1 MADIGT
7 AYVKI
12 EPTAKGITGKLKGEF
27 ESAGNESGSSF
38 GGKFGSALSSAM
50 GGVGSL
56 VAGVT
61 KVAAGAM
68 AAGTTAVAGLAA
80 AATSSYANYEQLVGG
95 VEKLYGDAA
104 GAVQK
109 FADQAYLTSGMSA
122 NKYMETATSFSA
134 SLIGS
139 LNGDVQKAAEMTDL
153 AMRSMSDNVNVFGSD
168 AQSVQN
174 AYQGFAKQNYTM
186 LDNLK
191 LGYGGTKQE
200 MQRLIDD
207 ANKWAKENGKA
218 ADLTINSFADVVTAI
233 DYIQQAQNIAGTTG
247 AEAMK
252 TIEGSA
258 TATKAAWENVIT
270 AIGRGEGI
278 ESAFDGLVTAIFGE
292 GEGEGLLNQII
303 PRIQTVLEGISDF
316 ISKAAPMFADK
327 IPELINAVLPSLI
340 ESGLTLISALAQSL
354 MDNID
359 VLLFTAGDI
368 IQMFLEAL
376 VEATAN
382 GDGFILNLIS
392 WILGVFEE
400 NYMQFMD
407 MGLEILLNIMQGMTG
422 HLEEIVYY
430 ATEIINHLVEA
441 LIEYAPLLIEAAG
454 NIILTLATGLA
465 SALPDL
471 IPTIVSVVLTI
482 VEALLDNVD
491 LLIDAALSLIMGL
504 AEGIINALPVLIEKA
519 PIIIQKLVDALVQ
532 NIPKL
537 IECAGTLIIEF
548 AQAIISNAPELARA
562 AGQIIVSLISGIVEL
577 AVKLYETGKDVVE
590 KIKEGIQ
597 SLNPIEWGKDM
608 LDKFIQGIKDKI
620 GKVKEAA
627 SSVASAVK
635 DILGFSEPKE
645 GPLSNFHTYA
655 PDMMDLFAQG
665 IKQNE
670 DVVKRQ
676 VEQSFDFKPYQ
687 EVMYQS
693 TASNTYTPADTSQ
706 NDNVL
711 AELSEYLPMIL
722 QAINDSKVELA
733 PDARGIFN
741 LVRNENNAYRK
752 ANGVGALA

>member
-56 VAGVT
+56 IAGVT

-122 NKYMETATSFSA
+122 NQYMETATSFSA

-218 ADLTINSFADVVTAI
+218 ANLSINSFADVVTAI

-292 GEGEGLLNQII
+292 NEGEGLLNQII

-316 ISKAAPMFADK
+316 VGKAAPMFADK
-327 IPELINAVLPSLI
+327 IPEIINAVLPSLI
-340 ESGLTLISALAQSL
+340 KSGMTLMSSLAQSL
-354 MDNID
+354 MDNINT
-359 VLLFTAGDI
+359 LLFTAGDI
-368 IQMFLEAL
+368 IEMFLEAL
-376 VEATAN
+376 VDATAN
-382 GDGFILNLIS
+382 GDGIILGVIES
-392 WILGVFEE
+392 ILGVFEE
-400 NYMQFMD
+400 NYMQFID
-407 MGLEILLNIMQGMTG
+407 MGLEIFLNIMQGMTS
-422 HLEEIVYY
+422 HLEEIIYY
-430 ATEIINHLVEA
+430 ATEIINHLVES

-454 NIILTLATGLA
+454 NIILTLATGIA
-465 SALPDL
+465 DALPEL
-471 IPTIVSVVLTI
+471 VPTIVEVVLTI
-482 VEALLDNVD
+482 VESLIDNID
-491 LLIDAALSLIMGL
+491 LLIDAAIELMMGL
-504 AEGIINALPVLIEKA
+504 AEGLIKALPLLIEKA
-519 PIIIQKLVDALVQ
+519 PEIIQKLVDAIIRNLPKIIQAAVELVVALVKGIIQ
-532 NIPKL
+532 SLPK
-537 IECAGTLIIEF
+537 IVE
-548 AQAIISNAPELARA
+548 A
-562 AGQIIVSLISGIVEL
+562 AGKIITSLQEGVLRLISKVLEIGKNIV
-577 AVKLYETGKDVVE
+577 T

-620 GKVKEAA
+620 SKVKEAA
-627 SSVASAVK
+627 KSVAETVK

-687 EVMYQS
+687 EVMYQT
-693 TASNTYTPADTSQ
+693 TASSTYEPVEASQ
-706 NDNVL
+706 DDNML
-711 AELSEYLPMIL
+711 LRIEGLLNKYLPNIGNDL
-722 QAINDSKVELA
+722 VLDTGVLVGATTNKYNDSLGRLA
-733 PDARGIFN
+733 
-741 LVRNENNAYRK
+741 V
-752 ANGVGALA
+752 VGAVR

>member
-56 VAGVT
+56 IAGVT

-168 AQSVQN
+168 AQAVQN

-207 ANKWAKENGKA
+207 ANKWAVENGKA
-218 ADLTINSFADVVTAI
+218 AGLTIDSFADVVTAI

-258 TATKAAWENVIT
+258 TATKAAWDNVIT
-270 AIGRGEGI
+270 AIGRGENI

-292 GEGEGLLNQII
+292 KEGEGLLNQII

-316 ISKAAPMFADK
+316 VGKAAPMFADK
-327 IPELINAVLPSLI
+327 IPEIINAVLPSLL
-340 ESGLTLISALAQSL
+340 ESGLTLISSLAQSL
-354 MDNID
+354 MDNINI
-359 VLLFTAGDI
+359 LLFTAGDI

-376 VEATAN
+376 VDATAN
-382 GDGFILNLIS
+382 GDGIILNVIS
-392 WILGVFEE
+392 SILGVFEE
-400 NYMQFMD
+400 NYMDFID
-407 MGLEILLNIMQGMTG
+407 MGLEIFLNIMQGMTS
-422 HLEEIVYY
+422 HLEEIIYY
-430 ATEIINHLVEA
+430 ATEIINHLVES
-441 LIEYAPLLIEAAG
+441 LITYAPEIIKAAG
-454 NIILTLATGLA
+454 EIMLTLATGIA
-465 SALPDL
+465 DALPEL
-471 IPTIVSVVLTI
+471 IPTIVDVVLAI
-482 VEALLDNVD
+482 VEALIDNVD
-491 LLIDAALSLIMGL
+491 MLIDAALELIMGL
-504 AEGIINALPVLIEKA
+504 AEGLINALPKLIEKA
-519 PIIIQKLVDALVQ
+519 PVIVEKLVDAIIR
-532 NIPKL
+532 NIPKI
-537 IECAGTLIIEF
+537 IECAGKLIT
-548 AQAIISNAPELARA
+548 ELV
-562 AGQIIVSLISGIVEL
+562 GGIVKNL
-577 AVKLYETGKDVVE
+577 PKL
-590 KIKEGIQ
+590 
-597 SLNPIEWGKDM
+597 L
-608 LDKFIQGIKDKI
+608 
-620 GKVKEAA
+620 EAA
-627 SSVASAVK
+627 AK
-635 DILGFSEPKE
+635 IIME
-645 GPLSNFHTYA
+645 
-655 PDMMDLFAQG
+655 
-665 IKQNE
+665 
-670 DVVKRQ
+670 
-676 VEQSFDFKPYQ
+676 
-687 EVMYQS
+687 
-693 TASNTYTPADTSQ
+693 
-706 NDNVL
+706 
-711 AELSEYLPMIL
+711 
-722 QAINDSKVELA
+722 
-733 PDARGIFN
+733 
-741 LVRNENNAYRK
+741 LVRSS
-752 ANGVGALA
+752 GARICSKTLLKE